1 MYVLTWMIPSKY
13 AIFVEIPLEKKLMC
27 IPLQYKISFIETFF
41 SKLQLCA
48 LWFIVLYIW
57 ILYL

>member
-48 LWFIVLYIW
+48 L
-57 ILYL
+57 